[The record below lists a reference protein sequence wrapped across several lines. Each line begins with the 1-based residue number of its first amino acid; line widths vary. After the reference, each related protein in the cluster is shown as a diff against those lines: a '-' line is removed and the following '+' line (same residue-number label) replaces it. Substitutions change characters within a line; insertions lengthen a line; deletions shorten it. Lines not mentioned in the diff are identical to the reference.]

1 MMKSPCNFYDLPAFL
16 ILFLL
21 AISVPIRAE
30 QHLRMGYVEFEPY
43 YYTNDDGEVKGHLV
57 ELGERLAKHAGFTL
71 EYQSY
76 PVKRLAK
83 YVVNG
88 EVDIFFGMP
97 TLTSFAE
104 GALISSMAI
113 DQIQL
118 RAYTLTP
125 MPPIT
130 KKEDLKDKRIL
141 ILRGYSY
148 GDWIHYINDP
158 ENNIDYRI
166 ADTHK
171 QALRMLVRRDIDY
184 LLDYKLPITH
194 AAQKLNLPKLHSNNI
209 VTFGPRMMVSKKAK
223 NAEEVMLK
231 LEAAFEAIFPK
242 GAADTKTKYRMGR

>member
-1 MMKSPCNFYDLPAFL
+1 MFLALLMLLSLTTSLPT
-16 ILFLL
+16 
-21 AISVPIRAE
+21 RAE

-43 YYTNDDGEVKGHLV
+43 YFTDSEGEVKGHLV
-57 ELGERLAKHAGFTL
+57 NLGERLAKHAGFTL

-97 TLTSFAE
+97 TLTAFAE

-118 RAYTLTP
+118 RAYTLSP
-125 MPPIT
+125 MPPIQ

-148 GDWIHYINDP
+148 GDWIHYIKAP
-158 ENNIDYRI
+158 ENNIDFRI
-166 ADTHK
+166 ADSHV

-184 LLDYKLPITH
+184 LLDYKLPVTH
-194 AAQKLNLPKLHSNNI
+194 AAQKLKLPELHSNSI
-209 VTFGPRMMVSKKAK
+209 VTFGPRMMVSKKTK
-223 NAEEVMLK
+223 NAKEVMTK
-231 LEAAFEAIFPK
+231 LEVAFEELYPK
-242 GAADTKTKYRMGR
+242 GAYDTKTKYQVER